1 MCCYFAPSTL
11 IEKKMKTIKNLMLL
25 MAIVACGSCNNDN
38 DVMAQ
43 ATSTTSIKVTI
54 DDMSMT
60 LALVDNNATRALVEA
75 LADGPITYT
84 ANDYGGFEKVGYLGQ
99 SLPTSNS
106 QITTQPGDVVLYN
119 GNQIVMFYGSNS
131 WSYTRLGEL
140 QHGSIE
146 ELKSFLKAGE
156 GSVSVT
162 LELPP
167 TSTVISTVSDD
178 AMSGDGYYTSLGGV
192 RVKNPSQGIYI
203 KNGKKVI
210 IR

>member
-11 IEKKMKTIKNLMLL
+11 IEKKMKAIKNLMLL

-178 AMSGDGYYTSLGGV
+178 ALSGDGYYTSLGGV

>member
-1 MCCYFAPSTL
+1 
-11 IEKKMKTIKNLMLL
+11 MKTIKNLMLL

>member
-1 MCCYFAPSTL
+1 
-11 IEKKMKTIKNLMLL
+11 
-25 MAIVACGSCNNDN
+25 MAIVACSSCNSDN

-43 ATSTTSIKVTI
+43 ATGTSSIKVTI
-54 DDMSMT
+54 DDKSMT

-75 LADGPITYT
+75 LAQGPITYT
-84 ANDYGGFEKVGYLGQ
+84 ASDYGGFEKVGYLGQ

-106 QITTQPGDVVLYN
+106 QVTTEPGDVVLYN

-140 QHGSIE
+140 QYGSIE

-156 GSVSVT
+156 GSVSIT

-167 TSTVISTVSDD
+167 TSTVINTVIDD
-178 AMSGDGYYTSLGGV
+178 NERGDGYYTSLSGM
-192 RVKNPSQGIYI
+192 RVKNPVQGIYI

>member
-1 MCCYFAPSTL
+1 
-11 IEKKMKTIKNLMLL
+11 MKAIKNLMLL

>member
-1 MCCYFAPSTL
+1 
-11 IEKKMKTIKNLMLL
+11 MKAIKNLMLL

-60 LALVDNNATRALVEA
+60 LALADNNATRALVEA

>member
-11 IEKKMKTIKNLMLL
+11 IEKKMKAIKNLMLL

-60 LALVDNNATRALVEA
+60 LALADNNATRALVEA

-146 ELKSFLKAGE
+146 ELKNFLKAGE

>member
-11 IEKKMKTIKNLMLL
+11 IEKKMKAIKNLMLL

>member
-1 MCCYFAPSTL
+1 
-11 IEKKMKTIKNLMLL
+11 MKAIKNLMLL

-167 TSTVISTVSDD
+167 TLTVISTVSDD

-203 KNGKKVI
+203 NNGKKVI

>member
-1 MCCYFAPSTL
+1 
-11 IEKKMKTIKNLMLL
+11 MKAIKNLMLL

-178 AMSGDGYYTSLGGV
+178 ALSGDGYYTSLGGV